1 MGHSYPGRAGGQ
13 AALSKG
19 SDFAALLA
27 MLQAPAEA
35 REYMAEILAAQDKIR
50 EDLATLDQ
58 AEATVAARA
67 AGLDAIEAKQTDVA
81 TNLATDRAKLDQRIA
96 DQKAEEDEFQKRV
109 ELLDAKQAAQG
120 AELAKGFEDLNKAKA
135 DFAEEMGPKR
145 ADVEQRRLAVVA
157 SEQDLKARIAEF
169 EERYAKAKAILE
181 AVGNGAG

>member
-13 AALSKG
+13 AALSKAA
-19 SDFAALLA
+19 DFAALLA
-27 MLQAPAEA
+27 LLQAPEEA
-35 REYMAEILAAQDKIR
+35 RAYMAEILAAQDKLR

-81 TNLATDRAKLDQRIA
+81 TNLATDREKLDKRIA
-96 DQKAEEDEFQKRV
+96 AQQAEEDEFQKRV

-120 AELAKGFEDLNKAKA
+120 AILIKAQEELAKAKEA
-135 DFAEEMGPKR
+135 FAEEMGPKR

-157 SEQDLKARIAEF
+157 GEQDLKARIADF
-169 EERYAKAKAILE
+169 EERYAKAKSILE
-181 AVGNGAG
+181 AVGHGAG